1 MLVKL
6 TCEFCGWREITRK
19 KLLVKVRTW
28 KITFVA
34 CLIRELTVFF
44 PLSDLVRRK
53 RKFRFTTEI
62 NYFISNLISNGKG
75 ENGISHLKKKINF
88 EPTFSPGRSTRGR
101 QFFPLFKI
109 KIGQKMKN

>member
-6 TCEFCGWREITRK
+6 NCEFWGWREITRK
-19 KLLVKVRTW
+19 KLLVKVRTL
-28 KITFVA
+28 KIAFVKSG
-34 CLIRELTVFF
+34 CYWFF
-44 PLSDLVRRK
+44 SLPNLVRRK
-53 RKFRFTTEI
+53 RKCRFTTEI
-62 NYFISNLISNGKG
+62 NYFISNLISNGEG
-75 ENGISHLKKKINF
+75 ENGISHFRKKKFNF